1 MAPDRTWKR
10 IAFRVMQFIHPREQ
24 AVRSSEGLSG
34 FDSGLSI
41 NIGKTTAN
49 PSYHPSKIAF
59 LCGVGL
65 RGKVCQ
71 PISDISSLTPQVNNV
86 LEVGQAFLL
95 ALFPSVSK
103 FPSALQFLP
112 FPFAIFTFFTAHAD
126 EFEDQFDPGDDVRQK
141 ALDPLNLSVTPSLPE
156 SVCPNINREDQF
168 ASPLGDIF
176 RPRRAVP
183 KRRTVLVVSPP

>member
-1 MAPDRTWKR
+1 
-10 IAFRVMQFIHPREQ
+10 MQFIDLRKQ
-24 AVRSSEGLSG
+24 VVRSSEGLGG

-41 NIGKTTAN
+41 NFDNTTTN
-49 PSYHPSKIAF
+49 PSYHPPKLAF

-65 RGKVCQ
+65 RRKVCQ

-112 FPFAIFTFFTAHAD
+112 LPFAIFTFFAAHAD
-126 EFEDQFDPGDDVRQK
+126 EFKDQFDPGNDVRHQ

-156 SVCPNINREDQF
+156 SVCPNIYREDQF
-168 ASPLGDIF
+168 ASPLGDIL

-183 KRRTVLVVSPP
+183 KRRTVPVVSPP